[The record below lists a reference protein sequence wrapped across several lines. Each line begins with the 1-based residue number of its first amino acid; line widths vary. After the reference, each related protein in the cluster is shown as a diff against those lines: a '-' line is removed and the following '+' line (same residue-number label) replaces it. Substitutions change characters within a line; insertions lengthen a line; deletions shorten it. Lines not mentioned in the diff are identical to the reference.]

1 MSIGSITF
9 STSVSVGSSWKN
21 WKTMPRLRPRQLGH
35 LILVEGV
42 QRLAAD
48 DDLAR
53 RRPLDARDEV
63 DERRFAAARLADDG
77 HELAA
82 RHLQVDAPQRR
93 EVAGG
98 RGEYLDEAAGIY
110 IR

>member
-1 MSIGSITF
+1 LEELKDDAQ
-9 STSVSVGSSWKN
+9 VA
-21 WKTMPRLRPRQLGH
+21 PPPLGH
-35 LILVEGV
+35 AILIEGM
-42 QRLAAD
+42 QRLAAN

-53 RRPLDARDEV
+53 RRPLNARDEV
-63 DERRFAAARLADDG
+63 DEGRFAAARLADDG

-93 EVAGG
+93 EVARG
-98 RGEYLDEAAGIY
+98 RGEDLDEAAGIY